1 MKIYLLFPI
10 WIFVFILSSCT
21 REDYTNHPGSCE
33 NHRVFN
39 THHPM
44 KDSIQSFLDK
54 YVAKGLPGAEVMVK
68 NKDGWFFATRG
79 FASLESRT
87 AFEPCTPSWQFS
99 ITKTFTAVL
108 TLKQVEKGNLDL
120 EHAIKDY
127 LPSGIKT
134 KVPSAEKITLR
145 MLLNHSSGLVN
156 VTELPEFMVGQL
168 NDPVHQP
175 NPGQMVDMIAGLPLL
190 YEPGTDFFYSN
201 TNYLLLHAIL
211 EEISQ
216 KPYATLLKEEILEP
230 MGLQHTWYGLSAEQT
245 ESLGFPDY
253 YFDRYA
259 NEQLENCKTW
269 NAALARAS
277 NAFGGI
283 AANPEEVILF
293 YSALLNGK
301 VLGETSLHEMKKWF
315 TGKESG
321 LAEYGLGLECYHY
334 GGQLQYGHE
343 GDGIGNSTQIL
354 YFPGSDTY
362 LYIQT
367 NVGRQ
372 LFGPYLFKITD
383 LKNELCNY
391 VAKFN

>member
-10 WIFVFILSSCT
+10 WIFVFILLSCT
-21 REDYTNHPGSCE
+21 REDLPGNPGSCE
-33 NHRVFN
+33 NLRVFN
-39 THHPM
+39 TNHPM
-44 KDSIQSFLDK
+44 KDSLQAILAK
-54 YVAKGLPGAEVMVK
+54 YVAKGLPGAEVMLK
-68 NKDGWFFATRG
+68 NKDGWYFATRG
-79 FASLESRT
+79 YARLESRS

-108 TLKQVEKGNLDL
+108 VLKQVEIGNLDL
-120 EHAIKDY
+120 DRNIKDY
-127 LPSGIKT
+127 LPSRIWP
-134 KVPSAEKITLR
+134 KVPSVEKITLR

-168 NDPVHQP
+168 NDPLHQP
-175 NPGQMVDMIAGLPLL
+175 SPDQMVDMIAGLPLL
-190 YEPGTDFFYSN
+190 YEPGTDFTYSN

-216 KPYATLLKEEILEP
+216 KSYATLLREEILEP
-230 MGLQHTWYGLSAEQT
+230 TLLQDAWYGLSAEQT

-269 NAALARAS
+269 NGALARAS
-277 NAFGGI
+277 NAFGGL
-283 AANPEEVILF
+283 AASPEAVIRF
-293 YSALLNGK
+293 YTALLNGRL
-301 VLGETSLHEMKKWF
+301 VNESSLQEMKKWF
-315 TGKESG
+315 TGKASG

-343 GDGIGNSTQIL
+343 GDGIGNSTQFI
-354 YFPGSDTY
+354 YFPGNDTY